1 MGLPN
6 YIVQQFPAEIQ
17 TPITV
22 LGEWMSENSV
32 KREDFK
38 ELKNTVASIAKSV
51 QELAE
56 AQKQTENRMEELAE
70 AQKRT
75 EIRVEELS
83 LYVKEGFKKMNDRFS
98 TLGSRWG
105 IKNEKTIRNTI
116 NALLAKSGYTVTRGY
131 YGDREVDV
139 IIKNGE
145 HILLEITSSALKKDV
160 RNLNNSAED
169 YQTKVGIEPKLMIAA
184 IYIPPTV
191 MREIVDSPR
200 KIEIFT
206 DEEDEE

>member
-1 MGLPN
+1 
-6 YIVQQFPAEIQ
+6 
-17 TPITV
+17 
-22 LGEWMSENSV
+22 NSV
-32 KREDFK
+32 KREDFR

-51 QELAE
+51 QELAEAQKRTENRMEELAE

-75 EIRVEELS
+75 ENRVEELAQ
-83 LYVKEGFKKMNDRFS
+83 YIKEGFKRVNEQFS

-116 NALLAKSGYTVTRGY
+116 NALLSKSGYTVTRGY

-160 RNLNNSAED
+160 RNLNKSAED

-191 MREIVDSPR
+191 MREIVESPR

-206 DEEDEE
+206 DEEEDDF

>member
-6 YIVQQFPAEIQ
+6 YIIQQFPAEIR

-32 KREDFK
+32 KREDFR

-56 AQKQTENRMEELAE
+56 AQK
-70 AQKRT
+70 RT
-75 EIRVEELS
+75 ESRVEELA
-83 LYVKEGFKKMNDRFS
+83 LYMKEGFKRVNEQFS

-105 IKNEKTIRNTI
+105 IKTENTIRNTI
-116 NALLAKSGYTVTRGY
+116 KTLLENSGYTVSRGY
-131 YGDREVDV
+131 YADREIDV
-139 IIKNGE
+139 ITKNGE

-169 YQTKVGIEPKLMIAA
+169 YKNKVGVEPRLMIASA
-184 IYIPPTV
+184 YISPTV
-191 MREIVDSPR
+191 MREIVESPR

-206 DEEDEE
+206 DEEEEDF

>member
-6 YIVQQFPAEIQ
+6 YIIQQFPAEIR

-32 KREDFK
+32 KREDFR
-38 ELKNTVASIAKSV
+38 ELKNTVVSIAKSV

-56 AQKQTENRMEELAE
+56 AQK
-70 AQKRT
+70 RT
-75 EIRVEELS
+75 ESRVEELA
-83 LYVKEGFKKMNDRFS
+83 LYMKEGFKRVNEQFS

-105 IKNEKTIRNTI
+105 IKTENTIRNTI
-116 NALLAKSGYTVTRGY
+116 KTLLENSGYTVSRGY
-131 YGDREVDV
+131 YADREIDV

-160 RNLNNSAED
+160 RNLNKSAED

-191 MREIVDSPR
+191 MREIVESPR

-206 DEEDEE
+206 DEEEDDF

>member
-6 YIVQQFPAEIQ
+6 YIVQQFPTEIQ

-32 KREDFK
+32 KREDFR
-38 ELKNTVASIAKSV
+38 ELKNTVVSIAKSV

-56 AQKQTENRMEELAE
+56 AQK
-70 AQKRT
+70 RT
-75 EIRVEELS
+75 ESRVEELA
-83 LYVKEGFKKMNDRFS
+83 LYMKEGFKRVNEQFS

-105 IKNEKTIRNTI
+105 IKTENTIRNTI
-116 NALLAKSGYTVTRGY
+116 KTLLENSGYTVSRGY
-131 YGDREVDV
+131 YADREIDV

-160 RNLNNSAED
+160 RNLNKSAED
-169 YQTKVGIEPKLMIAA
+169 YQTK
-184 IYIPPTV
+184 
-191 MREIVDSPR
+191 
-200 KIEIFT
+200 
-206 DEEDEE
+206 

>member
-6 YIVQQFPAEIQ
+6 YIVQQFPAEIR

-32 KREDFK
+32 KREDFR
-38 ELKNTVASIAKSV
+38 ELKNTVVSIAKSV

-56 AQKQTENRMEELAE
+56 AQKRTENRMEELA
-70 AQKRT
+70 
-75 EIRVEELS
+75 
-83 LYVKEGFKKMNDRFS
+83 LYMKEGFKRVNEQFS

-105 IKNEKTIRNTI
+105 IKTENTIRNTI
-116 NALLAKSGYTVTRGY
+116 KTLLENSGYTVSRGY
-131 YGDREVDV
+131 YADREIDV

-160 RNLNNSAED
+160 RNLNKSAED

-191 MREIVDSPR
+191 MREIVESPR

-206 DEEDEE
+206 DEEEDDF

>member
-6 YIVQQFPAEIQ
+6 YIIQQFPAEIR

-32 KREDFK
+32 KREDFR

-56 AQKQTENRMEELAE
+56 AQK
-70 AQKRT
+70 RT
-75 EIRVEELS
+75 ESRVEELA
-83 LYVKEGFKKMNDRFS
+83 LYMKEGFKRVNEQFS

-105 IKNEKTIRNTI
+105 IKTENTIRNTI
-116 NALLAKSGYTVTRGY
+116 KTLLENSGYTVSRGY
-131 YGDREVDV
+131 YADREIDV

-160 RNLNNSAED
+160 RNLNKSAED

-191 MREIVDSPR
+191 MREIVESPR

-206 DEEDEE
+206 DEEEDDF

>member
-6 YIVQQFPAEIQ
+6 YIIQQFPAEIR

-32 KREDFK
+32 KREDFR

-56 AQKQTENRMEELAE
+56 AQKRTENRIEELA
-70 AQKRT
+70 
-75 EIRVEELS
+75 
-83 LYVKEGFKKMNDRFS
+83 LYMKEGFKRVNEQFS

-105 IKNEKTIRNTI
+105 IKTENTIRNTI
-116 NALLAKSGYTVTRGY
+116 KTLLENSGYTVSRGY
-131 YGDREVDV
+131 YADREIDV

-160 RNLNNSAED
+160 RNLNKSAED

-191 MREIVDSPR
+191 MREIVESPR

-206 DEEDEE
+206 DEEEDDF